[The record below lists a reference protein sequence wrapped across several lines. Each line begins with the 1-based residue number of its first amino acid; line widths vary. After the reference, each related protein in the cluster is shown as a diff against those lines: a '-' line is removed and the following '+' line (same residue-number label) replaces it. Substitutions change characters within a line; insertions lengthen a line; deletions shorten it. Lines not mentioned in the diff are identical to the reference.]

1 MLSEV
6 VLDHPGARVCLM
18 DSITKVTAA
27 DAGSLLVS
35 ASHGGTSSAEF
46 ALVHPG
52 RVVMFNDAGG
62 GKEGA
67 GTAALG
73 LLQRAG
79 VACCTIS
86 HDSARIGD
94 ARDQWESGVISG
106 VNAVA
111 EALGFH
117 RRSGPRGHRAVR
129 PEPGPGADRQRSQ
142 ILMLETPV
150 AGLGREREQPTCSRQ
165 PRARSRRLR
174 RLQASS
180 RRARSFRFPVTTT
193 RTSRRGAPGSSMSKS
208 STRTSPGRCAS
219 TAASRIG
226 SPGRRHPGVAGREPR
241 YKLGW
246 ARGDRGREHVGAG
259 VAQCRPTA
267 VPDRSAGL
275 GAASPRPPVRCQ
287 RDPGTDGP
295 LPSPPDRSRTRV
307 RAHDRDD
314 RQAVGRAHPRR
325 HSGDGRR
332 PRPDGAVIRQGR
344 RTDGRSGPQP
354 VRESRRCRPCRDR
367 QGVRRDRTPSHVR
380 PKRLRRC
387 RPDACPA

>member
-106 VNAVA
+106 VNAEA
-111 EALGFH
+111 EALGF
-117 RRSGPRGHRAVR
+117 RVGDRVR
-129 PEPGPGADRQRSQ
+129 EAIERYARSQ
-142 ILMLETPV
+142 DQARTDS
-150 AGLGREREQPTCSRQ
+150 A
-165 PRARSRRLR
+165 ARS
-174 RLQASS
+174 
-180 RRARSFRFPVTTT
+180 
-193 RTSRRGAPGSSMSKS
+193 
-208 STRTSPGRCAS
+208 
-219 TAASRIG
+219 
-226 SPGRRHPGVAGREPR
+226 
-241 YKLGW
+241 
-246 ARGDRGREHVGAG
+246 
-259 VAQCRPTA
+259 
-267 VPDRSAGL
+267 
-275 GAASPRPPVRCQ
+275 
-287 RDPGTDGP
+287 
-295 LPSPPDRSRTRV
+295 
-307 RAHDRDD
+307 
-314 RQAVGRAHPRR
+314 
-325 HSGDGRR
+325 
-332 PRPDGAVIRQGR
+332 
-344 RTDGRSGPQP
+344 
-354 VRESRRCRPCRDR
+354 
-367 QGVRRDRTPSHVR
+367 
-380 PKRLRRC
+380 
-387 RPDACPA
+387 